1 MPNFECMA
9 CENHYVAHA
18 TNCPKCGHD
27 AAKILPAIH
36 RHAWGLAET
45 DDGGCWI
52 CTKCWV
58 SASTGRLTVAPPVE
72 GCTVPPRSHPRC
84 EICSTPGNVVPG
96 LHSSGAGSLLQQ
108 IVEAGS
114 ALDPSDI
121 EDFARSAFEEGMQFG
136 VNVDLFTRYAN
147 RIIKA
152 AQASMLES
160 VREKLLDPEIAHVGE
175 AQLHDRQAP

>member
-1 MPNFECMA
+1 
-9 CENHYVAHA
+9 
-18 TNCPKCGHD
+18 
-27 AAKILPAIH
+27 
-36 RHAWGLAET
+36 
-45 DDGGCWI
+45 
-52 CTKCWV
+52 
-58 SASTGRLTVAPPVE
+58 
-72 GCTVPPRSHPRC
+72 
-84 EICSTPGNVVPG
+84 